1 MPLVGTRPTTDF
13 EHGPLLRPGG
23 EPWVLPRVQILQVMY
38 ELEQGA
44 MTRLLPPALHPT
56 IPPTLVVT
64 AWRVPESPAGPFTLA
79 EAKVG
84 CRSGARPRALS
95 VRAYCD
101 SAAAREALAARWGYP
116 ASEADID
123 FARRYDRSW
132 VTVRAGGRTVLD
144 AHLVDPEA
152 ISGAD
157 IQYLATLN
165 TARVEREGTAAAR
178 LIQVDPEYQFH
189 SADRG
194 MPELLAFDGEAWGLP
209 GADPYWPVSASYAVA
224 DVAMPELR
232 YLVDPAKPPLAAVE
246 RLHA

>member
-13 EHGPLLRPGG
+13 VDGPLLRPVAG

-38 ELEQGA
+38 EIDQGGI
-44 MTRLLPPALHPT
+44 TSLLPPALHPT

-64 AWRVPESPAGPFTLA
+64 AWRATESPVGPFTLV
-79 EAKVG
+79 EAKAG

-95 VRAYCD
+95 VRAFCD
-101 SAAAREALAARWGYP
+101 SEPAREALAARWGYP
-116 ASEADID
+116 VAAAEVA
-123 FARRYDRSW
+123 FARRYDRCW
-132 VTVRAGGRTVLD
+132 VTVAEGGRVVLD

-152 ISGAD
+152 ISGSD

-165 TARVEREGTAAAR
+165 TARVERGGQVVPR

-194 MPELLAFDGEAWGLP
+194 EPKLLAFDGAAFGLP
-209 GADPYWPVSASYAVA
+209 DADPYWPVSASYAVA

-246 RLHA
+246 RL

>member
-1 MPLVGTRPTTDF
+1 MPLVGTRPTSDF
-13 EHGPLLRPGG
+13 EHGPLLRQPGG
-23 EPWVLPRVQILQVMY
+23 EPWVLPRAQILQVMY
-38 ELEQGA
+38 EIEQGA
-44 MTRLLPPALHPT
+44 MTSLLPPALHPT

-64 AWRVPESPAGPFTLA
+64 VMRAPESPVGPFTLA

-101 SAAAREALAARWGYP
+101 SAAACEALAARWGYP
-116 ASEADID
+116 VHPAEVVLAK
-123 FARRYDRSW
+123 RYDRSW
-132 VTVRAGGRTVLD
+132 GAVRIGGRTVLE

-152 ISGAD
+152 ISGSD

-165 TARVEREGTAAAR
+165 TARVERRGEAVPR

-194 MPELLAFDGEAWGLP
+194 MPELLAFDAEAFALP
-209 GADPYWPVSASYAVA
+209 GAEPYWPVSASLAVA

-246 RLHA
+246 RI